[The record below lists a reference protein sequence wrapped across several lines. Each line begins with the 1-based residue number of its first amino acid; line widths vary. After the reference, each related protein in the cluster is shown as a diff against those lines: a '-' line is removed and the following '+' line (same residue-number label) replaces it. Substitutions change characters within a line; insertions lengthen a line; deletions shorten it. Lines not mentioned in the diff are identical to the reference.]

1 MKIHIFNRKAEPGR
15 NSIEKVFDVI
25 KKELVRSK
33 KVVSTYENPYG
44 LGSLLKSLFYF
55 RARQG
60 DINHITGDIHW
71 ACLFLDRNRTVLT
84 IHDLVGIKNYDS
96 YLKKRLY
103 LLFWL
108 YLPLWKL
115 KYITVISAKTRDEIL
130 QYCPSAAGKIRVI
143 PNPLTLDLFYR
154 KLSGGSSTTPQILV
168 VGTRENKNIDRIIE
182 ATMDLRCIITIL
194 GALTSSQLSRMSESH
209 TEFISKSFITEIELQ
224 NLYRSS
230 DILLFPSLYEGFG
243 MPIIEAQASGCAVI
257 TSSLKPMSEVAADAA
272 LFVDPM
278 DVADIRNKIN
288 QLLSDSTLK
297 NELVEKGYINAKK
310 YVPAEI
316 CKQYLSLYEEMAKH
330 NEFTLNH

>member
-1 MKIHIFNRKAEPGR
+1 MKIHFFDRKAEPGR

-25 KKELVRSK
+25 KKELVRRK
-33 KVVSTYENPYG
+33 KVVNTFENPYG

-71 ACLFLDRNRTVLT
+71 ACLFLDRDRTVLT

-96 YLKKRLY
+96 YLKKKLY

-108 YLPLWKL
+108 YLPMWKL
-115 KYITVISAKTRDEIL
+115 KYITVISAKTKDEIL
-130 QYCPSAAGKIRVI
+130 QYCPSAAAKIRVI
-143 PNPLTLDLFYR
+143 PNPLTLDLFNR
-154 KLSGGSSTTPQILV
+154 KLSGGRSTNPQILV

-182 ATMDLRCIITIL
+182 ATKDFKCVITVL
-194 GALTSSQLSRMSESH
+194 GPLSPSQVSKIKESKAQI
-209 TEFISKSFITEIELQ
+209 ISKNFVTEAELKD
-224 NLYRSS
+224 LYRSS

-257 TSSLKPMSEVAADAA
+257 TSYLKPMNDVADDAA

-278 DVADIRNKIN
+278 NVADIRNKIN
-288 QLLSDSTLK
+288 QLISDWTLK
-297 NELVEKGYINAKK
+297 DELVAKGYINARK
-310 YVPAEI
+310 YQPAI
-316 CKQYLSLYEEMAKH
+316 VANQYLDLYKLMLHSK
-330 NEFTLNH
+330 

>member
-1 MKIHIFNRKAEPGR
+1 MKIHFFDRKTEPGR
-15 NSIEKVFDVI
+15 NSIEKVFAVI
-25 KKELVRSK
+25 KNELVRSK
-33 KVVSTYENPYG
+33 KVVSTFENPYG

-55 RARQG
+55 KARQG

-84 IHDLVGIKNYDS
+84 IHDLVGIKNYNS
-96 YLKKRLY
+96 YFKRQLY
-103 LLFWL
+103 LLLWL

-115 KYITVISAKTRDEIL
+115 KYITVISEKTRDEIL
-130 QYCPSAAGKIRVI
+130 QYCPNAAAKIRVI

-154 KLSGGSSTTPQILV
+154 KFNGETSENPKILV

-194 GALTSSQLSRMSESH
+194 GPLTSRQLSRMSESH

-230 DILLFPSLYEGFG
+230 DLLLFPSLYEGFG

-257 TSSLKPMSEVAADAA
+257 TSSIKPMSEVAGDAA

-288 QLLSDSTLK
+288 QLISDSTLK
-297 NELVEKGYINAKK
+297 NKLVAKGYINAAK
-310 YVPAEI
+310 YQPAI
-316 CKQYLSLYEEMAKH
+316 VANQYLDLYKLMLHSK
-330 NEFTLNH
+330 